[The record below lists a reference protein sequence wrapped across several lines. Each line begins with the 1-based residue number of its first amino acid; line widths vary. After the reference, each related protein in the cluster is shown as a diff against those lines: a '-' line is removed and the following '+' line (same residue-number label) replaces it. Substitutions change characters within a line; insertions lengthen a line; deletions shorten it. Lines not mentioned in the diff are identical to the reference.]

1 MLRQIIVYVQV
12 ELLHWCDML
21 HADPAIAIQISI
33 GAYVLMFMLVMF
45 HCHHKSKAWCAASD
59 WLTRRKYIDNSK
71 CERRI
76 TSSKA
81 KKSFLCIE
89 SPD

>member
-1 MLRQIIVYVQV
+1 
-12 ELLHWCDML
+12 ML

-59 WLTRRKYIDNSK
+59 WLTRRKYTDNS
-71 CERRI
+71 E
-76 TSSKA
+76 
-81 KKSFLCIE
+81 L
-89 SPD
+89 